1 MDNLSRS
8 LLNTFVV
15 DGIDHVSTRRN
26 DADWIDAQFNSECLI
41 FLLWRGSVLVEYVAE
56 TDSAQPPQYK
66 LVEFSTGQV
75 QEIDGVGQPLFLG
88 QIVDT
93 NRKPVFAAIVNNER
107 DGVDDAFADAG
118 QFIDLRKAGAGLDA
132 QAATL
137 VAQAKAIGEWHDRH
151 RFCPRCGSGLKAV
164 SAGHVLRCQSG
175 DCGRDH
181 FPRLDPAIIVRV
193 NIDERILLGRQAVWA
208 PHQYSVIAGF
218 SEPGESLEQSVAREV
233 FEETG
238 IEVSE
243 VHYQSSQPW
252 PFPSNMMLGYAA
264 IAAHDQIEPNDDEL
278 EDAQWF
284 TRADMVSRLESKTLR
299 VPPALSIS
307 FRLIED
313 WFDQGEFGK
322 LADVVKRTGT
332 QWVPPP
338 VTS

>member
-1 MDNLSRS
+1 
-8 LLNTFVV
+8 LNTFVV
-15 DGIDHVSTRRN
+15 EGLDHVSTQRN
-26 DADWIDAQFNSECLI
+26 NADWIDAQFNSDCLI
-41 FLLWRGSVLVEYVAE
+41 FLMWRGSVLVEHAADAE
-56 TDSAQPPQYK
+56 SDRGPRYR
-66 LVEFSTGQV
+66 LVEFSPAQTKALEGLN
-75 QEIDGVGQPLFLG
+75 QPLFLG
-88 QIVDT
+88 QIVDRG
-93 NRKPVFAAIVNNER
+93 RKAAFAAIIDSGREA
-107 DGVDDAFADAG
+107 VDEEFSDVG
-118 QFIDLRKAGAGLDA
+118 QFIDLRKAGAGLER
-132 QAATL
+132 QPATL
-137 VAQAKAIGEWHDRH
+137 VGQAKAISEWHDRT
-151 RFCPRCGSGLKAV
+151 RFCSRCGGRLQAI
-164 SAGHVLRCQSG
+164 SAGHVLRCQSDG
-175 DCGRDH
+175 CGRDH

-218 SEPGESLEQSVAREV
+218 AEPGESLEQSVAREV

-238 IEVSE
+238 IEVTQ

-264 IAAHDQIEPNDDEL
+264 IAAHDRIEPNDEEL

-284 TRADMVSRLESKTLR
+284 TREDMVARLEARTLR

-313 WFDQGEFGK
+313 WFDQIGSEK
-322 LADVVKRTGT
+322 LVEVVQRTGT